1 MRIALVLLTR
11 NEIHGVRAV
20 FDRIPRTAVEEVLVV
35 DGGSTDG
42 TVEFLRDHGV
52 QVLPQTSAG
61 RGEAFRLA
69 MQFMHGD
76 AAIFFSPDGN
86 EDPTDI
92 QKFRS
97 WLEEGYDMVIATRM
111 VCGAR
116 NEEDGHWL
124 PLRKWANQ
132 AFNLMANV
140 TWGRGPF
147 ISDTI
152 NGFRA
157 ITKQAWRRVSPDALG
172 YAVEYQTSIR
182 AMKLR
187 LRVAEFPTHEAPRI
201 GPGGS
206 PSFKTGLAFL
216 RLYLREL
223 WIGRR
228 FEQRLAKSPHDPT
241 GMELEPTA

>member
-1 MRIALVLLTR
+1 MKIALALLTR

-20 FDRIPRTAVEEVLVV
+20 FDRIPRLAVEECLAV

-52 QVLPQTSAG
+52 RVLPQTSAG

-69 MQFMHGD
+69 MQSMRSD

-86 EDPTDI
+86 EDPADI
-92 QKFRS
+92 PKFRP
-97 WLEEGYDMVIATRM
+97 WLDQGYDVVIATRM
-111 VCGAR
+111 VRGAH
-116 NEEDGHWL
+116 NEEDGQWF

-132 AFNLMANV
+132 TFNFMANV

-147 ISDTI
+147 ISDSI

-157 ITKQAWRRVSPDALG
+157 ITKAAWRRLALDASG
-172 YAVEYQTSIR
+172 YTIEYQCSIR
-182 AMKLR
+182 AMKLG

-201 GPGGS
+201 GLGGS
-206 PSFKTGLAFL
+206 PSMATGAAFL
-216 RLYLREL
+216 RLYWKEFR
-223 WIGRR
+223 IGRH
-228 FEQRLAKSPHDPT
+228 FAEMPESSSAA
-241 GMELEPTA
+241 GMRVESAA